1 LKSGSVAGI
10 ILAGGQ
16 SSRFGR
22 DKALF
27 DFQGRPLIACV
38 IDAFSGTARRIIV
51 SVSPG
56 TSTAFMEALGDSVVL
71 VEDDSP
77 FEGPLVGLSKAVE
90 LVTEDIV
97 LLAPCDMPFLDAA
110 LYRLLLVRMDEHE
123 AAMPFLNGYLEPIV
137 GAYRTASLRK
147 AAKNAV
153 SRGERKLSSILD
165 GLDVIGVSE
174 LELKGAGIDRMSF
187 MNIDAHP

>member
-1 LKSGSVAGI
+1 MKSRSVAGI
-10 ILAGGQ
+10 ILAGGK

-27 DFQGRPLIACV
+27 DFQGRPLVAYV
-38 IDAFSGTARRIIV
+38 IDAFAGAARRIII

-56 TSTAFMEALGDSVVL
+56 NSAAFAEALGDSVVL
-71 VEDDSP
+71 VEDDAP
-77 FEGPLVGLSKAVE
+77 FEGPLVGLSKAME

-110 LYRLLLVRMDEHE
+110 LYRLLLMRIDEHE

-137 GAYRTASLRK
+137 GAYRASSLRK
-147 AAKNAV
+147 AVKSAI
-153 SRGERKLSSILD
+153 SRGERRLSKLLE
-165 GLDVIGVSE
+165 GLDVISVSE

-187 MNIDAHP
+187 MNIDANL